1 MPGPAVFDPQ
11 PSADVLERVRRIRLL
26 ILDVDGV
33 LTDGSLYL
41 GDNGVEYKTFFS
53 RDGMGMKLL
62 MVAGLDLAVI
72 SGRDSILVQD
82 RMAALGVRHV
92 HLGEERKL
100 PIYQDLLRQLGLGEQ
115 QVAYMGDDVL
125 DLPVMIR
132 VGLAMS
138 VADAD
143 PAVRGASHWCSQY
156 PGGRGAVREAC
167 ELILKTT
174 DNWHKALDLHL
185 DFKMP

>member
-1 MPGPAVFDPQ
+1 M
-11 PSADVLERVRRIRLL
+11 SAKVLERARQIRLL

-53 RDGMGMKLL
+53 RDGLGMKLML
-62 MVAGLDLAVI
+62 VAGLQVAII
-72 SGRDSILVQD
+72 SGRNSTLVKQ
-82 RMAALGVRHV
+82 RMAALGVSHV

-100 PIYQDLLRQLGLGEQ
+100 PIYKTLIESLQLQDCE
-115 QVAYMGDDVL
+115 VAYMGDDVV
-125 DLPVMIR
+125 DLPVMEK

-143 PAVRGASHWCSQY
+143 PTIRGMSHWIADY
-156 PGGRGAVREAC
+156 PGGRGAVRQGC
-167 ELILKTT
+167 ELILKAQGRWQQALTQ
-174 DNWHKALDLHL
+174 HLDLGA
-185 DFKMP
+185 

>member
-1 MPGPAVFDPQ
+1 MSDE
-11 PSADVLERVRRIRLL
+11 VLGRARQIRLL

-53 RDGMGMKLL
+53 RDGLGIKLML
-62 MVAGLDLAVI
+62 VAGLQVAII
-72 SGRDSILVQD
+72 SGRNSKLVKQ
-82 RMAALGVRHV
+82 RMAALGVSHV

-100 PIYQDLLRQLGLGEQ
+100 PIYKSLIESLQLKDS
-115 QVAYMGDDVL
+115 QVAYMGDDVV
-125 DLPVMIR
+125 DLPVMQK

-143 PAVRGASHWCSQY
+143 PTIREMSHWCAHY
-156 PGGRGAVREAC
+156 PGGRGAVRQGC
-167 ELILKTT
+167 ELILKAQ
-174 DNWHKALDLHL
+174 DCWLPALSQHLDL
-185 DFKMP
+185 DA